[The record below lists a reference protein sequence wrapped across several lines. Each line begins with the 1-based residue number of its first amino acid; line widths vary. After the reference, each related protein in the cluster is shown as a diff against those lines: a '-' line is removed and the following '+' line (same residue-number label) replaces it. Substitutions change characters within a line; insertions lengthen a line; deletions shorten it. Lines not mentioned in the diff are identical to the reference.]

1 MNKKIKL
8 FYLVDILI
16 IIIFLI
22 GMFIN
27 NFDSGYGLAAL
38 SSVGYFVVFG
48 ILFIVSISLL
58 FIVTMIR
65 LITKISKKSIRK

>member
-16 IIIFLI
+16 IIICLI
-22 GMFIN
+22 GMFVN
-27 NFDSGYGLAAL
+27 NFSGGYGLAAL
-38 SSVGYFVVFG
+38 SSVGYFVVFW

>member
-16 IIIFLI
+16 IIICLI

-27 NFDSGYGLAAL
+27 NFDSGYGLQSL
-38 SSVGYFVVFG
+38 SSLGNFVIFG
-48 ILFIVSISLL
+48 ILFIVSISLFL
-58 FIVTMIR
+58 VVTMIKV
-65 LITKISKKSIRK
+65 IMKIYKKKH